1 MLLNYIDIVKALFY
15 SQKASINDI
24 SGSTGRSIPYITKAI
39 GELKDLKVVQEIGI
53 RVSSGGRKP
62 ATYSLNP
69 GSGFIISVAMNQ
81 FVSRIAITNMSSEFV
96 GETQEF
102 ELKLKN
108 NNDAINTII
117 EHVNEVITSSG
128 LPKNKFL
135 AVGITMPGFID
146 ALSGNN
152 ISFLKSPEG
161 TLVSYLARH
170 IGLPVF
176 IGNDSTAIAL
186 AEQKFGLPIA
196 RDNSMVVNLG
206 WGIGLGM
213 IVNKEIFKG
222 HSGFAGEF
230 SHLALYKN
238 GKLCS
243 CGKHGCLE
251 TEASLLAIEAKA
263 LEGLRDGE
271 VSNLTQ
277 YDTLSADHI
286 IDEAIKGD
294 AFSIKIISEAAY
306 AIGQGL
312 AILVHLMNP
321 ESIIL
326 SGKGSVIGKLWITP
340 IQQAMNEH
348 CIPHLSTYTQ
358 LAVSQLGANAQLLG
372 GVAQIIE
379 NLHQLEKQVDI
390 LQSA

>member
-1 MLLNYIDIVKALFY
+1 MLFNYIDIVRALFY
-15 SQKASINDI
+15 SQTASINDI
-24 SGSTGRSIPYITKAI
+24 SSSTGRSIPYITKAI
-39 GELKDLKVVQEIGI
+39 GELRDLKVVREIGI

-81 FVSRIAITNMSSEFV
+81 FVSKIAITNMNNEFV
-96 GETQEF
+96 GELQEF
-102 ELKLKN
+102 ELKLKD
-108 NNDAINTII
+108 NNDAINSII
-117 EHVNEVITSSG
+117 EHVNAVIVDTG

-135 AVGITMPGFID
+135 AIGITMPGFID

-152 ISFLKSPEG
+152 LSFLKSPEG
-161 TLVSYLARH
+161 TLVDYLAEH

-196 RDNSMVVNLG
+196 QNNSMVVNLG

-222 HSGFAGEF
+222 HSGLAGEF

-263 LEGLRDGE
+263 IEGLKEGA
-271 VSNLTQ
+271 VSNLTK
-277 YDTLSADHI
+277 YDILSADHI
-286 IDEAIKGD
+286 IEEAIKGD
-294 AFSIKIISEAAY
+294 AFAIKIISEAAY

-348 CIPHLSTYTQ
+348 CIPYLSTYTQ
-358 LAVSQLGANAQLLG
+358 LAVSQLGNNAQLFG
-372 GVAQIIE
+372 GVALVIE
-379 NLHQLEKQVDI
+379 HLDQLEEQVSI
-390 LQSA
+390 LQSV

>member
-1 MLLNYIDIVKALFY
+1 MSTNYIDIIRALFY
-15 SQKASINDI
+15 SQTASLNDLS
-24 SGSTGRSIPYITKAI
+24 SGTGRSIPYITKAI
-39 GELKDLKVVQEIGI
+39 GELKNLNVVKEIGI

-62 ATYSLNP
+62 VTYSLNAE
-69 GSGFIISVAMNQ
+69 SGYIVSVAMNQ
-81 FVSRIAITNMSSEFV
+81 FEMRVTVVNMSNEFV
-96 GETQEF
+96 STPQEF

-108 NNDAINTII
+108 NPNAILVLIDHIRQYMADT
-117 EHVNEVITSSG
+117 G
-128 LPKNKFL
+128 LPEKKFL
-135 AVGITMPGFID
+135 AVGITMPGFVD
-146 ALSGNN
+146 AISGNN
-152 ISFLKSPEG
+152 LSFLQSPED
-161 TLVSYLARH
+161 TLVNYLAEH

-176 IGNDSTAIAL
+176 IGNDSSAIAL
-186 AEQKFGLPIA
+186 AEQKFGLPEA
-196 RDNSMVVNLG
+196 QNNSMVVNLG

-213 IVNKEIFKG
+213 IVNKEVFRG

-263 LEGLRDGE
+263 VERLNAGE
-271 VSNLTQ
+271 VSNLTA
-277 YDTLSADHI
+277 YKIPSADNI
-286 IDEAIKGD
+286 IEEAIKGD
-294 AFSIKIISEAAY
+294 AIAVKIISEAAY

-326 SGKGSVIGKLWITP
+326 SGKGSSIGKLWITP

-348 CIPHLSTYTQ
+348 CIPHLSTYTK
-358 LAVSQLGANAQLLG
+358 LTISQLGNNAQLLG
-372 GVAQIIE
+372 GIALVME
-379 NLHQLEKQVDI
+379 NLNHLENEINI
-390 LQSA
+390 LMSA

>member
-1 MLLNYIDIVKALFY
+1 
-15 SQKASINDI
+15 
-24 SGSTGRSIPYITKAI
+24 
-39 GELKDLKVVQEIGI
+39 
-53 RVSSGGRKP
+53 
-62 ATYSLNP
+62 
-69 GSGFIISVAMNQ
+69 MNQ
-81 FVSRIAITNMSSEFV
+81 FVSRIAITNMSNEFV

-108 NNDAINTII
+108 NNDAINSII
-117 EHVNEVITSSG
+117 EHVNAVIAGSG

-161 TLVSYLARH
+161 TLVNYLAGH

-196 RDNSMVVNLG
+196 SDNSMVVNLG

-263 LEGLRDGE
+263 VEGLRDGE
-271 VSNLTQ
+271 ISNLTK
-277 YDTLSADHI
+277 YGTLSADHI

-294 AFSIKIISEAAY
+294 AFAIKIISEAAY

-358 LAVSQLGANAQLLG
+358 LAVSQLGNNAQLLG
-372 GVAQIIE
+372 GVAQVIE
-379 NLHQLEKQVDI
+379 NLYQLDKQVDI
-390 LQSA
+390 LQSV